1 MMPPFSSD
9 QPHTILIATSSAY
22 DHVALGKTLG
32 RCGYDVRAVS
42 RGDEALAVA
51 GAGGV
56 AMAVL
61 DAALAGSAGLELCQ
75 RLHQLCG
82 PNLPIYILSNSP
94 SQEERERAREVGAAA
109 YLPLSFNADDLAE
122 NILLRLKA
130 IPAAP
135 VAADLPVMSTLE
147 VNYHTMLSGS
157 PDAILLLQR
166 GSYRIL
172 DVNRRAR
179 ELFGLTETELV
190 QTHFPSLC
198 PPSQP
203 DGRPSPQVFAE
214 HVGEVMAGGVQVFEL
229 TMWHS
234 SGRSLCCE
242 LRMVPLNSGQH
253 RLMHVR
259 VVGVTRRKLAE
270 ALRDGKNR
278 LLEMIAHAA
287 PLGEILTSLMLLIE
301 SQSDD
306 VLCTAMLLA
315 PDGVS
320 VQVGAGPSMPPEY
333 LAAIEGLPIGPAAG
347 SCGTAI
353 HRKETVV
360 VADIMNDPLWIGYRE
375 AAAQYGLRACWSMP
389 IMLDSETVLGSF
401 AMYYREVRTPSDEDL
416 SLIGA
421 ATYIAGIAIVRTRR
435 EEELRRHREHLEEL
449 VAARTAELL
458 QAKEEAEHIN
468 EELSTALD
476 NLSMTQEELVRRDK
490 LAALGALVAGV
501 AHELNT
507 PIGNSLVM
515 ASSMSERTAELRR
528 DMEAG
533 LRRSVLESYLVEA
546 ASADEVVVRNLRR
559 AAALVANF
567 KHIAVGG
574 AGSQRALRAGRPDR
588 ATAATARRRP
598 APAGADAGG
607 GRRPHAGN
615 GQLSGAA
622 QPGAAQPDR
631 KQRRARLRQPRPGH
645 DHAVGP
651 RRRQRRNHHRGRRHG
666 RRHPGGQPAAH
677 LRSLLHHAAR
687 LRRLRAGPVR
697 HAQHRHRRAGR
708 THRRQQHRRPGR
720 ALHLAA
726 AQGGAAMMAHR
737 YAWLLASIC
746 CTLNA

>member
-214 HVGEVMAGGVQVFEL
+214 HVDEVMAGGVQVFEL

-259 VVGVTRRKLAE
+259 VVDVTRRKLAE

-559 AAALVANF
+559 AAALVASF
-567 KHIAVGG
+567 KHIAVDS
-574 AGSQRALRAGRPDR
+574 AGSQRARFVLGDPIAQLLQPLDADLRRQGLTLEEDVDHMLEMDSYPGPLSQALHNLIENSVVHGFDSRGPGTITLSARDGGNGEIIIEVGDTGAGIP
-588 ATAATARRRP
+588 AANLPRIYDPFFTTRL
-598 APAGADAGG
+598 GSGGSGLGLYVTHNIVTGVLG
-607 GRRPHAGN
+607 GRIDASSTEGR
-615 GQLSGAA
+615 GA
-622 QPGAAQPDR
+622 R
-631 KQRRARLRQPRPGH
+631 FTLRLPKVAP
-645 DHAVGP
+645 
-651 RRRQRRNHHRGRRHG
+651 
-666 RRHPGGQPAAH
+666 
-677 LRSLLHHAAR
+677 L
-687 LRRLRAGPVR
+687 
-697 HAQHRHRRAGR
+697 
-708 THRRQQHRRPGR
+708 
-720 ALHLAA
+720 
-726 AQGGAAMMAHR
+726 
-737 YAWLLASIC
+737 
-746 CTLNA
+746 